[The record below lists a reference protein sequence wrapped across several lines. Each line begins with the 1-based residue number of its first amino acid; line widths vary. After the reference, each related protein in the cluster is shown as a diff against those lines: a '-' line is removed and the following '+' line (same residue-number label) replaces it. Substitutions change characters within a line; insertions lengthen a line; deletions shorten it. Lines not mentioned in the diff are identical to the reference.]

1 MSLERHFQDEI
12 TFIKSTVQDFA
23 DAHPQLPQFI
33 IEESA
38 DPDVE
43 RLLDGLAF
51 LTGTLKAKLEQDFP
65 ELVQSLLMLLWPNYL
80 RPTPSMTILDA
91 SICESSSSILIPKG
105 TEVSDRP
112 LEQPACIFRTC
123 RDLSVHPLEITNT
136 TLSRDIAGDFLFI
149 TFNFENAL
157 PIKSLNELQLYLGS
171 DSHIGYQLYL
181 MLSHYMQ
188 SASVV
193 INEVELP
200 VNLTFSPV
208 GMSNADAMLP
218 YPANTNLGNRL
229 LQEYFCFPEGL
240 LFLNMHHKEQNLFPA
255 NVHHTF
261 GLKVRF
267 TRSFPKNLK
276 IRKDSIKINCV
287 PAVNLFPHDGEPVI
301 LTGKKTQYPLVPSYK
316 YPDGFEIFSVEHV
329 ESCRRHKRASKN
341 SHEYT
346 YLPFDSF
353 EHQIQFD
360 KSYQRLYYNIKQ
372 TQDMASG
379 NIRHWISFVR
389 GDEEL
394 WQNIDETI
402 SVRYICTNKD
412 LPSQLRIGDIYTRV
426 SKKTAGLSGSVL
438 LTNITR
444 PTMQLLPMLDESQY
458 WTTISK
464 LAQNYKSLLNLDSL
478 KQVLLSYNFPA
489 MHNRQSEKSAL
500 KKLSG
505 IQKIETR
512 QAERKIANGLV
523 VRGSETSLYIKQSV
537 FNSEGE
543 LYLFGTVLA
552 QFFSQY
558 ATLNSFHLLTMVNTD
573 NQERYTWPVNIG
585 QHSLI

>member
-33 IEESA
+33 IEEST

-80 RPTPSMTILDA
+80 RPTPSMTILNA
-91 SICESSSSILIPKG
+91 SVTGSDNPTLVTKG
-105 TEVSDRP
+105 TVVSDNS
-112 LEQPACIFRTC
+112 LEQPACTFRSC
-123 RDLSVHPLEITNT
+123 RDLLAHPLNITNT
-136 TLSRDIAGDFLFI
+136 TLSRDIDGEFLFI
-149 TFNFENAL
+149 TFSFKNNL
-157 PIKSLNELQLYLGS
+157 PIKNLNQLQLYLGS
-171 DSHIGYQLYL
+171 DNHIGYQLYL

-188 SASVV
+188 STVVV

-200 VNLTFSPV
+200 VNLKFSPV
-208 GMSNADAMLP
+208 GMTHSDAMLP

-229 LQEYFCFPEGL
+229 LQEYFCFPEGF
-240 LFLNMHHKEQNLFPA
+240 LFLNMHHNEQNLFPA
-255 NVHHTF
+255 NLQNNTTF
-261 GLKVRF
+261 GLKIRF

-276 IRKDSIKINCV
+276 IRKDSIRINCV
-287 PAVNLFPHDGEPVI
+287 PAVNLFQHDGEPVI

-329 ESCRRHKRASKN
+329 ESCRRHNRSSKN
-341 SHEYT
+341 SNEYT
-346 YLPFDSF
+346 FLPFDSF

-360 KSYQRLYYNIKQ
+360 KNYQRLYYNIKQ
-372 TQDMASG
+372 TQDVTSRH
-379 NIRHWISFVR
+379 IRHWISFVR

-394 WQNIDETI
+394 WQDIDETI

-412 LPSQLRIGDIYTRV
+412 LPSHLRIGDISTLV
-426 SKKTAGLSGSVL
+426 SKKTTGSVL

-464 LAQNYKSLLNLDSL
+464 LAQNYKSLLNPDSL
-478 KQVLLSYNFPA
+478 KQILLSYDFPA

-505 IQKIETR
+505 IQKIETQ